1 MAADPPVWN
10 LTEAQWADACERA
23 RRDALDDGAYVRAVP
38 DSSTGR
44 SGLDFYATSLN
55 APPGWSYPF
64 LEPIPD
70 TGRLGA
76 TVGYAWHEP
85 ETGFVQF
92 EVTVPA
98 AAQSLRAAYESGT
111 ADLDYV
117 AYEQAV
123 DQAVRGTPAD
133 AAWLHHEF
141 ARLLSLAPHPAR

>member
-1 MAADPPVWN
+1 MADESPVWN
-10 LTEAQWADACERA
+10 LTEAQWSAVCERA

-38 DSSTGR
+38 DPPTGHL
-44 SGLDFYATSLN
+44 SLDFYATPLN
-55 APPGWSYPF
+55 APPAWHYPF
-64 LEPIPD
+64 LEPVPG

-76 TVGYAWHEP
+76 YVGRAWHEP

-92 EVTVPA
+92 EVSIPA
-98 AAQSLRAAYESGT
+98 AAQALFAAYESGT

-133 AAWLHHEF
+133 EAWLHHEF
-141 ARLLSLAPHPAR
+141 ARLLSLA